1 MAGATQF
8 DNDRGAAAWRAE
20 LRATLTLAW
29 PLILAQLTQIA
40 IYTTDVVMLG
50 RLGPEA
56 LAASALAVNLF
67 FMFNFTGMGL
77 VTACAPLIAAA
88 LGERSHAVRDVRRS
102 FRSAI
107 HAALI
112 YAIPVWL
119 LLWNAEAIML
129 LLGQDPGLSAKG
141 AEFMRV
147 LQWTLLPNLLIIIFR
162 TLLTA
167 FGKPGATLVVTL
179 AGLVVN
185 AILNWML
192 IFGHWGAP
200 ELGMIGSAWASLIT
214 TFFMAGTLAA
224 YVFGQNRVRRFHLFG
239 HLLRVDRSRL
249 KKIFRIGTPI
259 ALTLAFEVSIFS
271 IAVFF
276 MGWIDMASVAA
287 HAIAIQVASI
297 AFMVPLGLSQA
308 TVIRVGLAYG
318 ARDRRGIALAGWV
331 SLGAALAFM
340 VASAGL
346 MWLAPR
352 EIAGLFIERAR
363 PESAHVLDLAVS
375 FLVVA
380 ALFQLVDGAQVIG
393 SAMLR
398 GLQDTRVPM
407 LFAAFGYWIVGLG
420 SGYLLAFHG
429 GFEGLGIWIGFA
441 LGLGVVAILMIWRWS
456 RRDRLIFLPAAPPL
470 DQ

>member
-1 MAGATQF
+1 MATATATSSTYGWRSELGAT
-8 DNDRGAAAWRAE
+8 
-20 LRATLTLAW
+20 LSLAW
-29 PLILAQLTQIA
+29 PLMLAQLTQIA

-50 RLGPEA
+50 RLGPEP

-107 HAALI
+107 HAALLYI
-112 YAIPVWL
+112 VPVWL

-147 LQWTLLPNLLIIIFR
+147 LQWTLLPNLLIVIFR

-192 IFGHWGAP
+192 IFGQWGAP

-224 YVFGQNRVRRFHLFG
+224 YVFCQKRVRRFHLFG
-239 HLLRVDRSRL
+239 HLIRVDRARL
-249 KKIFRIGTPI
+249 AKIFRIGTPI
-259 ALTLAFEVSIFS
+259 AFTLAFEVSIFS
-271 IAVFF
+271 VAVYF

-318 ARDRRGIALAGWV
+318 ARDERGIALAGWV

-340 VASAGL
+340 SASAGL
-346 MWLAPR
+346 MWLLPR
-352 EIAGLFIERAR
+352 EIAALFIDPAR
-363 PESAHVLDLAVS
+363 PGTAHVLDLAVS

-407 LFAAFGYWIVGLG
+407 LFAAFGYWAVGLG
-420 SGYLLAFHG
+420 SGYALAFPG
-429 GFEGLGIWIGFA
+429 GLGGVGIWIGFA
-441 LGLGVVAILMIWRWS
+441 LGLGVVAVLMLWRWS
-456 RRDRLIFLPAAPPL
+456 RRAALGLIPRTA
-470 DQ
+470 